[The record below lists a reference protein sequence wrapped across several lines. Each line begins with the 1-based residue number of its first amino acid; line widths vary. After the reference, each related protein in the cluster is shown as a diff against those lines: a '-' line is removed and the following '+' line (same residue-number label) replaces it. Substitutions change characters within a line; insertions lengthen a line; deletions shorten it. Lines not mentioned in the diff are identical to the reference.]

1 MSRGFALLEALIAVI
16 VTAMLVGG
24 VWIWW
29 HRGGNE
35 DDRRSAVE
43 VQAREQMQ
51 LAAAARQYLD
61 GLAPAAQPASE
72 RWLLPIDA
80 LRQTGALPGGFGARR
95 GLPSGG
101 NTALSPLGQA
111 YRVVALRNAQFPT
124 IWELSIYAEG
134 APDASLRRRAGIGSD
149 VRDLEAFQEAV
160 ALEVDQRAQGR
171 MRGGLVRAGRNVLDV
186 DVSRFDYPV
195 DRVLDGGVLAD
206 PSAMVFEG
214 HVALATNES
223 SLQSINTVVVGGSS
237 ATQQCQVVF
246 AGSASP
252 TCPAGTI
259 ATGAVFDSCQAQRIT
274 GHPLGLIEVASV
286 GPLYSDQ
293 RTACGGICQEGT
305 PVEQGGCGPVP
316 VQGTV
321 TACAAHQDM
330 PISMTPYDDT
340 FPAYDFGTPYVR
352 GGGLLLM
359 WYGSTVRLNGK
370 RIYDNPTC
378 SRAGLFYGENVGNLG
393 VYKRSGPRFFTDLW
407 RFPQS
412 FRNNAVMC
420 CSTN

>member
-1 MSRGFALLEALIAVI
+1 MSRGFALLEAMVAVI
-16 VTAMLVGG
+16 VAALVVGG
-24 VWIWW
+24 VWVWW

-35 DDRRSAVE
+35 GDRRSAVE

-72 RWLLPIDA
+72 RWPLPIDA
-80 LRQTGALPGGFGARR
+80 LRQSGALPGGFGARR

-101 NTALSPLGQA
+101 NTALSPLGQS
-111 YRVVALRNAQFPT
+111 YRVVALRNLQFPT
-124 IWELSIYAEG
+124 LWELTIYADG

-171 MRGGLVRAGRNVLDV
+171 MRAGLVRAGRNVLDV

-206 PSAMVFEG
+206 PSAVVFEG
-214 HVALATNES
+214 HVALATSES
-223 SLQSINTVVVGGSS
+223 TLQSINTVVVGGSS
-237 ATQQCQVVF
+237 ARQQCQIVF

-252 TCPAGTI
+252 TCPAGTV
-259 ATGAVFDSCQAQRIT
+259 ATGAVFDSCGSQRIT
-274 GHPLGLIEVASV
+274 SHPLGVIDVV
-286 GPLYSDQ
+286 WVRRYVDQ
-293 RTACGGICQEGT
+293 RTGCSGVCEPGT

-316 VQGTV
+316 VPGTV
-321 TACAAHQDM
+321 TDCNAHQDM
-330 PISMTPYDDT
+330 PISTTPYDYT
-340 FPAYDFGTPYVR
+340 YPSYDSGTPYVR
-352 GGGLLLM
+352 GGGLLLEA
-359 WYGSTVRLNGK
+359 YSSTVSLNGK
-370 RIYDNPTC
+370 RVFENPSC
-378 SRAGLFYGENVGNLG
+378 WRGAYFGGGRFVGG
-393 VYKRSGPRFFTDLW
+393 GPILRTGPAFLTDTW
-407 RFPQS
+407 RYAQS
-412 FRNNAVMC
+412 FPNNAVMC